1 MSKKLLCIKIFHT
14 IIWVFFVLVIF
25 YILFAGI
32 FDKINVYTFIA
43 IGLVV
48 VEGLLLLLFG
58 WRCPLTVV
66 GKKYTDNH
74 EIGFDIFLPK
84 WLAENNKAI
93 FGALFGIGAAMIIL
107 RLLDLPIMW

>member
-1 MSKKLLCIKIFHT
+1 MSKKLLCIKLIHT
-14 IIWVFFVLVIF
+14 IIWAFLVLVIF
-25 YILFAGI
+25 YILFTGI

-48 VEGLLLLLFG
+48 IEGLILLLFG

-66 GKKYTDNH
+66 GEKYTDNH

-84 WLAENNKAI
+84 WIAKNNKAI
-93 FGALFGIGAAMIIL
+93 FGAIFGIGAVIVIL
-107 RLLDLPIMW
+107 RLLDIF